1 MAQGRT
7 AVAID
12 DRPCAFRFPRGAG
25 FGVTLADRGDVLAIG
40 KGRVLR
46 EGDSLAI
53 LSYGARLQE
62 ALAAAEALQ
71 ERGVSVTVADARFA
85 KPLDEALIRDLV
97 RAHEAVITIEEG
109 SIGGFGSQVLHFLAS
124 SGLLDTGI
132 KIRTM
137 VLPDLFIDQDKPERQ
152 YAAAGLLSS
161 DIVATALD
169 LLGATGSRA

>member
-1 MAQGRT
+1 M
-7 AVAID
+7 
-12 DRPCAFRFPRGAG
+12 
-25 FGVTLADRGDVLAIG
+25 
-40 KGRVLR
+40 
-46 EGDSLAI
+46 
-53 LSYGARLQE
+53 
-62 ALAAAEALQ
+62 
-71 ERGVSVTVADARFA
+71 TVADARFA

-137 VLPDLFIDQDKPERQ
+137 VLPDLFIDQDKQERQ

-169 LLGATGSRA
+169 LLGATGSRADNPSTA